1 MERHKAMQADS
12 EEVTK
17 FVFLSE
23 KCNDPS
29 YVACNRPVIMVEDG
43 KSLGKWA
50 GLCKVGEDGE
60 AHKIVNCS
68 SVMVTNPGNPH
79 PALEHLQDVVT
90 EKK

>member
-23 KCNDPS
+23 ECNL
-29 YVACNRPVIMVEDG
+29 PVIMVEDG

-50 GLCKVGEDGE
+50 GLCKDD
-60 AHKIVNCS
+60 K
-68 SVMVTNPGNPH
+68 
-79 PALEHLQDVVT
+79 DDDDDD
-90 EKK
+90 